1 MVWEAERQD
10 SLPWDIH
17 IPVKGKEG
25 SSNLVKLLLGAKFHM
40 RYFTKSLSFPFED
53 EAPVLLANSCCK
65 MLDKNKVKTG
75 VCDTSVCT

>member
-40 RYFTKSLSFPFED
+40 RYFTKSLSDTQETD
-53 EAPVLLANSCCK
+53 VS
-65 MLDKNKVKTG
+65 KNMPG
-75 VCDTSVCT
+75 PGISV

>member
-10 SLPWDIH
+10 SWPWDIH

-40 RYFTKSLSFPFED
+40 RYFTKSLS
-53 EAPVLLANSCCK
+53 
-65 MLDKNKVKTG
+65 
-75 VCDTSVCT
+75 DTQETEII